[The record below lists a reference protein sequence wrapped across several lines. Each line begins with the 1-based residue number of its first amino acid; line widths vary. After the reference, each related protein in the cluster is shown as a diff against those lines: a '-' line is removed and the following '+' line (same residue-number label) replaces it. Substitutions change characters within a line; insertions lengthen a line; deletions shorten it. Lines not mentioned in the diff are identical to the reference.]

1 MPILKNAEKA
11 LRKSKVRGARNSD
24 AKAKIAY
31 TRRTLRK
38 LVEAKKFDE
47 ATKLMTDLGQ
57 MLDKAVTQNLMKRN
71 TVDRVKSR
79 TMLALNKAKK

>member
-1 MPILKNAEKA
+1 MPILKSAEKA
-11 LRKSKVRGARNSD
+11 LRKSKVRGARNAD

-38 LVEAKKFDE
+38 LIESKKYDE

-71 TVDRVKSR
+71 TVDRIKSR